1 MRIAIL
7 EDNQDQLRMV
17 QLWLEQAGHHCHP
30 HTDAATFQRSLKRSS
45 FDLLMI
51 DWELPVS
58 SGIEVLGWVRAKI
71 DWHIPVLFMTAR
83 DSEADIVRALE
94 QGADD
99 YIIKP
104 ASQAITLARIN
115 ALARRLNSPP
125 SAREMLAFGDI
136 SIDVEKGEVQVDGH
150 RCELTEREFQLA
162 VMLFNNVGR
171 LISRDHMLEN
181 IWGIS
186 ADIATRTVD
195 THVSRLRQ
203 KMHLTPE
210 HGWQLKAI
218 YQHGYRL
225 EHLGESPTA

>member
-1 MRIAIL
+1 MRIAVL
-7 EDNQDQLRMV
+7 EDNLDQLRMV
-17 QLWLEQAGHHCHP
+17 QLWLEGAGHHCHP
-30 HTDAATFQRSLKRSS
+30 HTDAADFLRSLKRSS

-58 SGIEVLGWVRAKI
+58 SGIEVLTWVREQI

-83 DSEADIVRALE
+83 DTEADIVHALE

-104 ASQAITLARIN
+104 ASQAVTLARIN
-115 ALARRLNSPP
+115 ALARRLGNPQH
-125 SAREMLAFGDI
+125 ARERLAFDDI
-136 SIDVEKGEVQVDGH
+136 SIDVEKGEIHQGGR
-150 RCELTEREFQLA
+150 RCELTEREFKLA
-162 VMLFNNVGR
+162 VMLFNNLGR
-171 LISRDHMLEN
+171 IISRDHLLEN

-186 ADIATRTVD
+186 ANIATRTVD

-203 KMHLTPE
+203 KLQLTPE

-225 EHLGESPTA
+225 EHLGDSRVA